1 MKLFDFFFKK
11 PKKDDLFNSHPDG
24 IFVVESDGK
33 ILEVNTRVTELFKA
47 SSFDMCGQFFSKY
60 VQGGSSLLN
69 QVVKARS
76 STVTKALTGTNEEIF
91 IELTASQNPESGNV
105 YVCIRE
111 VTSSY
116 RMQNLINSEF
126 EACKNV
132 VDKKNLYL
140 SSVSSELLSSL
151 NTIVGFSRALLDG
164 IGGELLPKQEKYIQ
178 IINKNSTELDYDFSK
193 MLGYFKLES
202 GLTECEATNFD
213 IINHLN
219 TALKP
224 YEDKFRKKML
234 TLTYDF
240 SSLASRNCFQDPNMI
255 DEIVTSL
262 VDAAYKNMDVGTCS
276 IVAYNPSPELLL
288 TQGIPI
294 HGEGIEKK
302 YIVFEIKDSTTKYN
316 DEELENIKNPYYI
329 TQEPNK
335 RAVGVRFTYASV
347 EKYLNKLGG
356 KLWVTSK
363 EGNVASVLV
372 PVDFAAAKEN

>member
-33 ILEVNTRVTELFKA
+33 ILEVNSRVTELFKT
-47 SSFDMCGQFFSKY
+47 SGFDMCGQFFSKY

-91 IELTASQNPESGNV
+91 VELTASQNPESGNV

-111 VTSSY
+111 VTGNY
-116 RMQNLINSEF
+116 KLQNLIHAEF

-140 SSVSSELLSSL
+140 ASVSNELLSSL

-164 IGGELLPKQEKYIQ
+164 IGGELLPKQEKYVQ
-178 IINKNSTELDYDFSK
+178 IINKNSAELDYDFTK
-193 MLGYFKLES
+193 MLNYFKLES
-202 GLTECEATNFD
+202 GLIECEPTNFD

-240 SSLASRNCFQDPNMI
+240 SSLVSRNCYQDAKMI
-255 DEIVTSL
+255 DEILTSL
-262 VDAAYKNMDVGTCS
+262 VDAIYKNMDVGTCS
-276 IVAYNPSPELLL
+276 IIAYNPSAELLL
-288 TQGIPI
+288 KQGILVQN
-294 HGEGIEKK
+294 EGIDKK
-302 YIVFEIKDSTTKYN
+302 YVVFEVKDSTTKYN
-316 DEELENIKNPYYI
+316 DEELENITNPYYI
-329 TQEPNK
+329 TKEPNK

-347 EKYLNKLGG
+347 EKYLKKLGG
-356 KLWVTSK
+356 KIWVTSK
-363 EGNVASVLV
+363 DGNVVSVLI
-372 PVDFAAAKEN
+372 PVDFAATKED